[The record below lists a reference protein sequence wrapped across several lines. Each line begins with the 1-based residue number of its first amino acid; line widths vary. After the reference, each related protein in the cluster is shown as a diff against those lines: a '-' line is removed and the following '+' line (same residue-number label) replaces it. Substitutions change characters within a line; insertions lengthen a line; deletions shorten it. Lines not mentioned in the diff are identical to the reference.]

1 MRALVDEANRAG
13 GRDNI
18 TALAFRLE
26 DAAAPPAEPRGRDSD
41 RQHRGRAGPDRDRG
55 APPRR
60 RSGRPRAPRAA
71 RGEGQPPRP
80 AHAPPRCSL
89 SLIVLAALA
98 FGAWYGNRQV
108 WFLGTDDG
116 GRVALYRGLP
126 YELPFGIQLYDE
138 RYADPIQTSSLPRR
152 RQDAV
157 SGHDLR
163 SREDAVSL
171 IEDIE
176 QSAERHAQGGKRPCE
191 RRDGTRRRARNRE
204 LMALVPVALLLTA
217 GFAAVFAQ
225 ENAKLDNA
233 SLIYGAYFF
242 AVCLATHV
250 YLRVRLPDADPY
262 LFPLVALLMAFG
274 LVMVYRIDAGLA
286 RDQANWFVLGLVLFA
301 LTIHF
306 LRDYDVLE
314 RYRYTIAVVGLLL
327 LLAPRLPGIGQ
338 QVNGAYLGVKIGP
351 LAFQPAEFSKICLV
365 VFLASYLREHRE
377 VLIVGARRVLGVT
390 LPPLKHF
397 GPMLVV
403 WGASMF
409 MLVFIRDLGS
419 SLMFFAAFL
428 ALLYVATGRFSFVV
442 IGMAMFLVGAWFFA
456 ATVPHVHDRV
466 EIWLDPYAHPQASGY
481 QILQSI
487 FAQADGGLF
496 GKGFG
501 QALITIPGTD
511 NALLPAAQTDTIYS
525 LIVNELGLFGACAV
539 ILIYLLIA
547 ARGFKIALLADDGFS
562 KLLATGLT
570 AVFAIQAFVIIG
582 GVTRVIPLTGVTLPF
597 ISYGGSS
604 IVANFVLLALL
615 LLGLR
620 SRPARGGRR
629 PASCGDREPPDR
641 QALRP
646 SSSPS
651 SRC

>member
-1 MRALVDEANRAG
+1 L
-13 GRDNI
+13 
-18 TALAFRLE
+18 
-26 DAAAPPAEPRGRDSD
+26 
-41 RQHRGRAGPDRDRG
+41 
-55 APPRR
+55 
-60 RSGRPRAPRAA
+60 
-71 RGEGQPPRP
+71 
-80 AHAPPRCSL
+80 
-89 SLIVLAALA
+89 
-98 FGAWYGNRQV
+98 
-108 WFLGTDDG
+108 
-116 GRVALYRGLP
+116 
-126 YELPFGIQLYDE
+126 
-138 RYADPIQTSSLPRR
+138 TS
-152 RQDAV
+152 
-157 SGHDLR
+157 
-163 SREDAVSL
+163 
-171 IEDIE
+171 
-176 QSAERHAQGGKRPCE
+176 
-191 RRDGTRRRARNRE
+191 ARNRE
-204 LMALVPVALLLTA
+204 LIALVPVAVLITA

-225 ENAKLDNA
+225 EDARLGNL
-233 SLIYGAYFF
+233 SLIYGAYFL

-250 YLRVRLPDADPY
+250 YLRIRLPHADPY
-262 LFPLVALLMAFG
+262 LFPLVATLTAFG
-274 LVMVYRIDAGLA
+274 LVMIYRIDETLA

-314 RYRYTIAVVGLLL
+314 RYRYTIAVVGLLV

-338 QVNGAYLGVKIGP
+338 QVNGAYLGVKLGP
-351 LAFQPAEFSKICLV
+351 LAFQPAEFTKLAIV

-377 VLIVGARRVLGVT
+377 VMIVGARRLLGLT

-442 IGMAMFLVGAWFFA
+442 VGMALFLVGAWFFA

-466 EIWLDPYAHPQASGY
+466 EVWLHPYREPQGNGY

-501 QALITIPGTD
+501 QGLITVPGTHS
-511 NALLPAAQTDTIYS
+511 ALLPAAQTDTIYS
-525 LIVNELGLFGACAV
+525 LIVNEVGLFGACGV
-539 ILIYLLIA
+539 ILVYLLIA
-547 ARGFKIALLADDGFS
+547 ARGFKVALLAGDGFS

-570 AVFAIQAFVIIG
+570 AVFAIQAFVIVG

-615 LLGLR
+615 LLVSDRARREAAAPAGRGALALGSLR
-620 SRPARGGRR
+620 
-629 PASCGDREPPDR
+629 
-641 QALRP
+641 
-646 SSSPS
+646 
-651 SRC
+651 